1 MNTGI
6 FLAGLGIFI
15 YCVTASFME
24 VNYFV
29 EMDPNN
35 NRIIKIVPIVH
46 PFLQGPKSGKLVS
59 VIINEMEVRS
69 GGLKRYIKSP
79 GVYVL

>member
-6 FLAGLGIFI
+6 FLAGLGAYLI

-29 EMDPNN
+29 EMDPT
-35 NRIIKIVPIVH
+35 IIELLKYPIVH
-46 PFLQGPKSGKLVS
+46 PYFYKDLSLA
-59 VIINEMEVRS
+59 N
-69 GGLKRYIKSP
+69 
-79 GVYVL
+79 